1 MLYHDPAWPRAH
13 DWLASQGEDP
23 SVEILGLPINRSIS
37 PGNCHLAPGAIRE
50 ALAYLTPNT
59 LEDVGVRDLGD
70 LSSEQAEDFA
80 AFPDRRAVRVFLGG
94 DNAVTYFGVKSLG
107 LPLDRIAVITT
118 DAHLDMRLMP
128 NGLNNGSPI
137 RALIESGLP
146 GKQIFQI
153 GILPFANS
161 GDYFGYARENGST
174 QISAREVHE
183 IGAAPTVQ
191 KVLANV
197 PDFVEAI
204 YVDFDIDVLDRAF
217 CPGAP
222 GARPGGLMPDQLF
235 QIAEFLGQHPKVVA
249 ADIVEFDPNLDIN
262 RQTGLACASLLL
274 HFIQGV
280 ASRP

>member
-1 MLYHDPAWPRAH
+1 MLYHDPSWPRAH
-13 DWLASQGEDP
+13 DWLASEVANPD
-23 SVEILGLPINRSIS
+23 VEILGLPINRSIS

-59 LEDVGVRDLGD
+59 LEDVAVQDLGD
-70 LSSEQAEDFA
+70 LSPEQAEDFT
-80 AFPDRRAVRVFLGG
+80 AFPKRRAVRVFLGG

-107 LPLDRIAVITT
+107 LALDRIAVITT

-128 NGLNNGSPI
+128 SGLNNGSPI
-137 RALIESGLP
+137 RALIEAGLP

-153 GILPFANS
+153 GILPFANAK
-161 GDYFGYARENGST
+161 DYFGYAHENGST
-174 QISAREVHE
+174 QISARKVHDL
-183 IGAAPTVQ
+183 GAIMVVES
-191 KVLANV
+191 VLAKV
-197 PDFVEAI
+197 PDSVEAI

-235 QIAEFLGQHPKVVA
+235 QIAEILGQHPKVVA